1 MEEAWHG
8 AEGPECVGP
17 AQRWLETGVSLS
29 RAETVWLPL
38 SLSALVKDLVNPS
51 HHSPDSDT

>member
-1 MEEAWHG
+1 M
-8 AEGPECVGP
+8 GP